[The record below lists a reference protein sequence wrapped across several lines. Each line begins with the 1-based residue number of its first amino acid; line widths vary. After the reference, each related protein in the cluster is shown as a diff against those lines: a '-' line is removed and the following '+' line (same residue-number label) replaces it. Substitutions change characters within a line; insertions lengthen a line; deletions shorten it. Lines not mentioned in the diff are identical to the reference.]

1 MAEIVLDLRNFI
13 QRCEEIGELKV
24 INGAHWDLE
33 IGTLT
38 FEVGASTANPPALL
52 FDRIEG
58 YPAGFRVLTMPASTD
73 RRVALALGLSDDASR
88 LEIVQE
94 LKQKFKEPMDLIP
107 PVEVKDGPIFENEDR
122 GDDIDLLK
130 FPVPRWT
137 ARDGGRYIGSGD
149 TVIAKDPDEG
159 WVNVSTHRIQVL
171 DKSRCVMFIESG
183 QQLNIIRE
191 KYWKKGQ
198 NCPMAVTIG
207 THPLIVSVGGT
218 KLPWGMCEYDYAGWW
233 MKAPVEVVKGPTTGL
248 PIPAHSEIVLEGEM
262 TPRDVESVKE
272 GPFAEFTG
280 HYSPGGNEAVFQ
292 VQRVL
297 YRNDPIILGLMPYLG
312 PGVPTWTRSQ
322 TMSAEI
328 WNKLDE
334 IVPGVTGVWL
344 YEDFGKERCLAI
356 SLKQQFPG
364 HAKQAALAALGHY
377 TINRKYIVVVD
388 DDVDPSNLRE
398 VLFAMGNRADP
409 ETFDLIRGNRASKLD
424 PLSANP
430 ERQRTGNFTLS
441 TLIILACK
449 PFEWIDKFPP
459 AITFDKDLRGKVRE
473 KWKGFMES
481 L

>member
-1 MAEIVLDLRNFI
+1 MPEIVLDLRKFI
-13 QRCEEIGELKV
+13 QRCVEIGELKV
-24 INGAHWDLE
+24 IDGAHWDLE

-38 FEVGASTANPPALL
+38 FEVGASTTNPPALL
-52 FDRIEG
+52 FDKIKG

-73 RRVALALGLSDDASR
+73 RRVALALGLCDNASR
-88 LEIVQE
+88 LEIVRE
-94 LKQKFKEPMDLIP
+94 LKQKFKEPVSLIP

-130 FPVPRWT
+130 FPVPQWT

-159 WVNVSTHRIQVL
+159 WVNVSTHRIQVI

-183 QQLNIIRE
+183 QQLNTIRG

-262 TPRDVESVKE
+262 MPRDVASAKE

-280 HYSPGGNEAVFQ
+280 HYSPGGNEAIFQ

-312 PGVPTWTRSQ
+312 PGVPTWTRS
-322 TMSAEI
+322 T
-328 WNKLDE
+328 DH
-334 IVPGVTGVWL
+334 GG
-344 YEDFGKERCLAI
+344 G
-356 SLKQQFPG
+356 
-364 HAKQAALAALGHY
+364 
-377 TINRKYIVVVD
+377 
-388 DDVDPSNLRE
+388 NLE
-398 VLFAMGNRADP
+398 
-409 ETFDLIRGNRASKLD
+409 
-424 PLSANP
+424 
-430 ERQRTGNFTLS
+430 
-441 TLIILACK
+441 
-449 PFEWIDKFPP
+449 
-459 AITFDKDLRGKVRE
+459 
-473 KWKGFMES
+473 
-481 L
+481 